1 MKREFMKYLDSA
13 FVDKVRSD
21 LRLRET
27 QGFFKTDYSLVK
39 NEYTDDSP
47 KKSGSTGRRIKT
59 ETKTI
64 KKEPKATQRTK
75 VNWSTSKPKRS
86 AANIFFKGSENI
98 CTVDLG
104 FCGCI
109 VRLKVGG
116 VL

>member
-86 AANIFFKGSENI
+86 AANIFSREARI
-98 CTVDLG
+98 YTVDLG

-109 VRLKVGG
+109 VCLKVGG

>member
-1 MKREFMKYLDSA
+1 MKYLDSA

-39 NEYTDDSP
+39 NEYPDDSP

-59 ETKTI
+59 ETKTETKVI
-64 KKEPKATQRTK
+64 KKEPKTTQRTK

-86 AANIFFKGSENI
+86 EANTFFER
-98 CTVDLG
+98 TV
-104 FCGCI
+104 F
-109 VRLKVGG
+109 
-116 VL
+116 